1 MAEFENRLDPKGLRR
16 PALGRGLAALIPAAS
31 APSREGVQ
39 TIPIERIRP
48 ERSQPRQRF
57 DRPALEEL
65 ASSIRQKGILQPILV
80 RRDGTD
86 FRLVAGE
93 RRWRAAQL
101 AGLHEVPA
109 LVRDLSDGEVFEIA
123 LIENLQREDLDP
135 IEEALAYQRLI
146 EDRGLTQEQAA
157 ERVGKDRS
165 TVANALRLLKLPD
178 ALRDALAAGTLSP
191 GHGRALLVV
200 TSEDRL
206 LKLAQRVID
215 RQLSVRATERLAR
228 AANAPRRPAD
238 RPASNNSPNLV
249 KVRED
254 LQRALGVKV
263 SLQARGGRGR
273 IEIPFHSLDEFDRV
287 LRLLL
292 HR

>member
-1 MAEFENRLDPKGLRR
+1 MSEADNRLEGKGLRR
-16 PALGRGLAALIPAAS
+16 PALGRGLAALIPSAP
-31 APSREGVQ
+31 APSRDGVQ
-39 TIPIERIRP
+39 TIAIERITP
-48 ERSQPRQRF
+48 ERGQPRQHF

-65 ASSIRQKGILQPILV
+65 AASIRQKGILQPILV
-80 RRDGTD
+80 RRNGADY
-86 FRLVAGE
+86 RLVAGE

-109 LVRDLSDGEVFEIA
+109 LVRDLSDGDVFEIA

-146 EDRGLTQEQAA
+146 EERGLTQEQAA
-157 ERVGKDRS
+157 DRVGRDRS
-165 TVANALRLLKLPD
+165 TVANALRLLKLPE

-200 TSEDRL
+200 GSEERL
-206 LKLAQRVID
+206 LKLAQLVIA

-228 AANAPRRPAD
+228 AQKSLRPAAD
-238 RPASNNSPNLV
+238 RGGSNISPNLV

-254 LQRALGVKV
+254 LRRALGVKV
-263 SLQARGGRGR
+263 ALRARGGRGT
-273 IEIPFHSLDEFDRV
+273 IEVPFRSLDEFDRI
-287 LRLLL
+287 LRVML

>member
-1 MAEFENRLDPKGLRR
+1 MSETDNRLDPKGLRR
-16 PALGRGLAALIPAAS
+16 PALGRGLAALIPAAA

-48 ERSQPRQRF
+48 ERGQPRQHF

-65 ASSIRQKGILQPILV
+65 AASIRQKGILQPILV

-86 FRLVAGE
+86 YRLVAGE

-109 LVRDLSDGEVFEIA
+109 LVRDLSDEEVFEIA

-146 EDRGLTQEQAA
+146 DERGLTQEEAA
-157 ERVGKDRS
+157 DRVGKDRS
-165 TVANALRLLKLPD
+165 TVANALRLLKLPTG
-178 ALRDALAAGTLSP
+178 LRDALAAGTLSP

-200 TSEDRL
+200 TAPERL
-206 LKLAQRVID
+206 LRLAQLVID

-228 AANAPRRPAD
+228 AENAPRPA
-238 RPASNNSPNLV
+238 ASRAGGNNSPNVV

-263 SLQARGGRGR
+263 SLRARGGRGK
-273 IEIPFHSLDEFDRV
+273 IEIPFRSLDEFDRI
-287 LRLLL
+287 LRI
-292 HR
+292 

>member
-48 ERSQPRQRF
+48 ERS
-57 DRPALEEL
+57 
-65 ASSIRQKGILQPILV
+65 LV

-165 TVANALRLLKLPD
+165 TVANA
-178 ALRDALAAGTLSP
+178 
-191 GHGRALLVV
+191 
-200 TSEDRL
+200 
-206 LKLAQRVID
+206 
-215 RQLSVRATERLAR
+215 
-228 AANAPRRPAD
+228 
-238 RPASNNSPNLV
+238 
-249 KVRED
+249 
-254 LQRALGVKV
+254 
-263 SLQARGGRGR
+263 
-273 IEIPFHSLDEFDRV
+273 
-287 LRLLL
+287 
-292 HR
+292 